1 MTRDANDSGSSPDNQ
16 GGGGE
21 QTIPY
26 SRFKEDNDRLTSA
39 EKQVKELAA
48 FKELGF
54 NAPELAE
61 ILQVTDA
68 MAAHIKK
75 QQEDSAANDVKV
87 KQAPAGAGTEEEQET
102 EKLRTNLYKAF
113 PVLKEIEQLP
123 ELRKS
128 EAKEK
133 AAETLRQRNVRGE
146 RAIERLKDV
155 AKKAGYTD
163 EQLRYLEAM
172 MTGLVNKDPKL
183 IARFNDGDVGV
194 VNEVFDYYTGT
205 LVGPASRSKS
215 AGAKRVKDTNQQEL
229 SSKLKGGS
237 AKPPE
242 GETAPKTIDDADKQA
257 MEFLEENVPS
267 IPETDEEE

>member
-1 MTRDANDSGSSPDNQ
+1 MTDVNKSGSSNDDQ
-16 GGGGE
+16 GGGDG

-26 SRFKEDNDRLTSA
+26 SRFKEVNDRLRAA
-39 EKQVKELAA
+39 EEQVKELAA

-54 NAPELAE
+54 SAPELGE

-75 QQEDSAANDVKV
+75 QQEDAAANDAKP
-87 KQAPAGAGTEEEQET
+87 KAPAGAGTEEEQEA
-102 EKLRTNLYKAF
+102 EKLRTSIYKAI
-113 PVLKEIEQLP
+113 PALKELEQLP
-123 ELRKS
+123 ELRRT

-133 AAETLRQRNVRGE
+133 EAETVRQRQVRGE
-146 RAIERLKDV
+146 RAIERLKTV

-163 EQLRYLEAM
+163 EHLPYLEAM

-183 IARFNDGDVGV
+183 IARFNDGDLDV
-194 VNEVFDYYTGT
+194 VTEVFDHYTGT
-205 LVGPASRSKS
+205 LISPANRSKS